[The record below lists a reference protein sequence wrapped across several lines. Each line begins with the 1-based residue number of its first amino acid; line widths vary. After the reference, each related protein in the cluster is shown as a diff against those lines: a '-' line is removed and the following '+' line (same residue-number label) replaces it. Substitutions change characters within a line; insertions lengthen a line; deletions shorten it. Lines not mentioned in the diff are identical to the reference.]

1 MLTVCP
7 SCKTSLALKQ
17 APPATGVTIRCSTCR
32 SVFRLVP
39 KKPACSPGSGNPPS
53 ITVVVA
59 NDDPSF
65 CTAVGKILGPGFR
78 LVFCHDGVSALA
90 AIERHKPQVALI
102 DVALP
107 RLYGFQVCES
117 VRSNQDLAS
126 VKLVI
131 STSTYDTRRYIRD
144 PGSMYGADALIEKH
158 RIPGALKELLTR
170 LVPDG
175 GGSASTSVPPA
186 ALEPAIP
193 SVGDNGSGAGNT
205 AELASTAPAQPIP
218 EEHKKA
224 QRLAR
229 LIVSDIALYNKSLV
243 EAGVRN
249 GTFYKVLADDIR
261 EGRALYDRRVSAD
274 LRSST
279 SYLDDA
285 FSDLI
290 RRKEQELNMR

>member
-7 SCKTSLALKQ
+7 SCKVSLRLKQ
-17 APPATGVTIRCSTCR
+17 APPAAGVTIRCSSCR
-32 SVFRLVP
+32 AMFKLVP
-39 KKPACSPGSGNPPS
+39 KRRDSSSAGDNSHS

-59 NDDPSF
+59 NDDTSF
-65 CTAVGKILGPGFR
+65 CAVVEKVLAPGFR
-78 LVFCHDGVSALA
+78 LVICHDGVSALA
-90 AIERHKPQVALI
+90 AIERHKPRVALI

-117 VRSNQDLAS
+117 VRSNPDLAS

-144 PGSMYGADALIEKH
+144 PGSLYGADALIEKH
-158 RIPGALKELLTR
+158 RIPGALKELIIR
-170 LVPDG
+170 LVSG
-175 GGSASTSVPPA
+175 GGGGDSTSIPQA
-186 ALEPAIP
+186 APEPATP
-193 SVGDNGSGAGNT
+193 SVNDSGPGTGTGDEQVQAVP
-205 AELASTAPAQPIP
+205 EQVIP

-243 EAGVRN
+243 EAGIRN
-249 GTFYKVLADDIR
+249 KTFYKVLEDDIR
-261 EGRALYDRRVSAD
+261 EGRALYERRVSAE

-290 RRKEQELNMR
+290 RRKEQELNRM